1 MRDRRRKRPAAPSG
15 AYSAQRTTATVREPE
30 PKAERPHQQEVESPA
45 VMTWEYDTKERR
57 FTFVSARGESFLGY
71 TRERWMAEFALQDL
85 IHPDDLETVA
95 NRAGKGI
102 ESLEYRL
109 IAADGR
115 IVEVRDFTREIAAAD
130 GTMKIV
136 GVCWEISE
144 RKRTAEAVRVGDETD
159 RRRTAGQ
166 PTNQNDYGLS
176 SREIEVVRLVASGMA
191 DKEIA
196 LALRIRPKTVGKH
209 LENILAKM
217 DCSSRTEV
225 GVRSVKEGLTG

>member
-1 MRDRRRKRPAAPSG
+1 MHDQRRKLEAVRGG
-15 AYSAQRTTATVREPE
+15 ANSATAITNERDPE
-30 PKAERPHQQEVESPA
+30 AERSHQSAAESPA

-71 TRERWMAEFALQDL
+71 DQERWMAESALQDQ
-85 IHPDDLETVA
+85 IHPDDLQTVTQ
-95 NRAGKGI
+95 RAGKGI
-102 ESLEYRL
+102 ESLEYRV

-115 IVEVRDFTREIAAAD
+115 IVAVRDFAREITASD

-144 RKRTAEAVRVGDETD
+144 QKWAAGAMRVGEETD
-159 RRRTAGQ
+159 RRRADGQ
-166 PTNQNDYGLS
+166 RTNQHDYGLS
-176 SREIEVVRLVASGMA
+176 SREIEVVRLVTLGKA

-196 LALRIRPKTVGKH
+196 LALRIRPKTVSKH

-217 DCSSRTEV
+217 GCSSRTEV
-225 GVRSVKEGLTG
+225 GVRAVVEGLTG